1 MAEKSKNHP
10 GGVMN
15 FFKRRWQEIM
25 DLPSNQKIVLGLVA
39 QILGIGMVVMAD
51 RLADSLVAMLR

>member
-1 MAEKSKNHP
+1 MS
-10 GGVMN
+10 

>member
-1 MAEKSKNHP
+1 MS
-10 GGVMN
+10 

-25 DLPSNQKIVLGLVA
+25 DLPSSQKIVLGLVA